1 MNFCSFYYIVFLLF
15 FTVVYYLF
23 QSNKY
28 QKIILIIASIIFL
41 VVYNLTSFFF
51 FIGTLFLNYIGSMYL
66 EKNKKKKVLFI
77 LIVIN
82 MALLLIGKFSPPL
95 HIWKAVSN
103 RLPIPVFIVP
113 LGISFY
119 SLALIGYLVDI
130 YNEKIHADR
139 NIVNYSIFCSFFP
152 HIVLGPIARYSQIKS
167 QLDCPHRFSGQQVES
182 GVVRIIWGFFQKLV
196 IADRIGLFVNSVYSS
211 NKCSGSILLIATFLY
226 AIQIFA
232 DFAGCVDIAIGSA
245 KLFGIE
251 LVENFKMP
259 YFSASISEFWRR
271 WHISLSFWLR
281 DYIYIPLGGNRKGE
295 LRKWLNIIIVFI
307 VSGFWHGIGTGFL
320 AWGLIHAVYQII
332 GSKWKPIKEKIN
344 SSLVKINSGW
354 NSKVIDCIITFVLVD
369 FAWIFFRTN
378 SIRKSLSIIKK
389 IVINSDLSF
398 LVDGGLYNFG
408 IDFKSWYVLFFSII
422 MLFIKEL
429 LCYLGYEPWQWF
441 YKQSFFF
448 KWIILFIFIIIII
461 IFGIY
466 GAGYDAANFI
476 YAQF

>member
-15 FTVVYYLF
+15 FTTLYYLF
-23 QSNKY
+23 QNNKY
-28 QKIILIIASIIFL
+28 QKIVLISASIIFL
-41 VVYNLTSFFF
+41 VVYNITSFLF
-51 FIGTLFLNYIGSMYL
+51 FIGTLFLNYIGSIYL

-82 MALLLIGKFSPPL
+82 ISLLLVGKFSPAFQ
-95 HIWKAVSN
+95 IWKAVSN
-103 RLPIPVFIVP
+103 RLPIPVFIAP

-130 YNEKIHADR
+130 YNDKIHADR
-139 NIVNYSIFCSFFP
+139 NIVDYSIFGSFFP

-167 QLDCPHRFSGQQVES
+167 QLNGPHRFSFQQVES
-182 GVVRIIWGFFQKLV
+182 GFVRIIWGFFQKLV
-196 IADRIGLFVNSVYSS
+196 IADRIGFFVNSVYSAD
-211 NKCSGSILLIATFLY
+211 KCSGSILLIATFLY

-232 DFAGCVDIAIGSA
+232 DFAGCVDIASGSA

-251 LVENFKMP
+251 LTENFKVP

-295 LRKWLNIIIVFI
+295 LRKWINIIIVFI

-320 AWGLIHAVYQII
+320 AWGLIHAVYQIV

-344 SSLVKINSGW
+344 SFLVKIDSGW
-354 NSKVIDCIITFVLVD
+354 NSKAIDCIITFGLVD

-389 IVINSDLSF
+389 MIMNSDLSF
-398 LVDGGLYNFG
+398 FVDGSLYKFGL
-408 IDFKSWYVLFFSII
+408 DSKSWHILFFAII
-422 MLFIKEL
+422 VLFIKEL
-429 LCYLGYEPWQWF
+429 LCYLGYEPGRWF
-441 YKQSFFF
+441 QKQSLFF
-448 KWIILFIFIIIII
+448 KWIILFIFILIII

-466 GAGYDAANFI
+466 GAGYNAANFI